1 MVDMFMECN
10 LVMLPTDNEV
20 SRIVTFSDGSF
31 RERDGYDN
39 YVRPDGYAELFV
51 TSPDE
56 EIVKGDWVLSY
67 TDDESLN
74 DVYQY
79 DGTTYLGD
87 DEKIIATTNSQLWC
101 GKVHRLPDD
110 FISWYCSGDGKEGKV
125 MVEYGLH
132 NVVPKGYH
140 DNGDPIKDDS
150 CYIYKVKVSIHNTI
164 QLKGKHQYLCDK
176 FTSLSNEE
184 LEYVVN
190 TLIEDSVSADLHTV
204 DEELSKNIL
213 KKLL

>member
-1 MVDMFMECN
+1 MVDTFMECN
-10 LVMLPTDNEV
+10 LVMLPTGDEF
-20 SRIVTFSDGSF
+20 SRIVTFSDSSF
-31 RERDGYDN
+31 RERDGRDN
-39 YVRPDGYAELFV
+39 FIKPDGYAELFV

-87 DEKIIATTNSQLWC
+87 DEKIIATTNSQLW
-101 GKVHRLPDD
+101 GEKVHSIPDD
-110 FISWYCSGDGKEGKV
+110 FITWYCHSDGKEDKV
-125 MVEYGLH
+125 MVEYTFH
-132 NVVPKGYH
+132 NLVPKGYH

-150 CYIYKVKVSIHNTI
+150 CYKYKIKLYKHTTI
-164 QLKGKHQYLCDK
+164 QLKGKHQYLSDK
-176 FTSLSNEE
+176 FTSLSIEE

>member
-1 MVDMFMECN
+1 MVDTFMECN
-10 LVMLPTDNEV
+10 LVMLPTDNEL

-31 RERDGYDN
+31 RRRDGRDDFIKPN
-39 YVRPDGYAELFV
+39 GYAELYV

-87 DEKIIATTNSQLWC
+87 DEKIIATTNGQLW
-101 GKVHRLPDD
+101 GEKVHSMPDD
-110 FISWYCSGDGKEGKV
+110 FITWYCHSDGKEDKV
-125 MVEYGLH
+125 MVNYT
-132 NVVPKGYH
+132 Y
-140 DNGDPIKDDS
+140 DNDNSIK
-150 CYIYKVKVSIHNTI
+150 
-164 QLKGKHQYLCDK
+164 LKGKHHYLCDK
-176 FTSLSNEE
+176 FTSLSIEE
-184 LEYVVN
+184 LEYVMN
-190 TLIEDSVSADLHTV
+190 TLVEDSVSSDLHTI
-204 DEELSKNIL
+204 DEELSKSIL